1 AADPHRLV
9 VGARLGQ
16 VLLDLLAGRG
26 DAAGAADRHAQP
38 AVGAQVPVLGQVG
51 AAEHIVPVGADVFA
65 VGALL
70 LVGVQVPAL
79 FAVDLG
85 MAVVHQHIHG
95 DLGKDAHGRS
105 DLFCRCCVLGGG
117 VGDAG
122 HLGVGQQES
131 LHLLGHQG
139 GGHSVGA
146 QHLADLG
153 LGGVVLG
160 GQPAVLGVHL
170 VGVGHDA
177 LGLRDGLGGQD
188 AAQPLFGALAE
199 AGVQ

>member
-1 AADPHRLV
+1 
-9 VGARLGQ
+9 
-16 VLLDLLAGRG
+16 
-26 DAAGAADRHAQP
+26 
-38 AVGAQVPVLGQVG
+38 
-51 AAEHIVPVGADVFA
+51 
-65 VGALL
+65 
-70 LVGVQVPAL
+70 
-79 FAVDLG
+79 
-85 MAVVHQHIHG
+85 
-95 DLGKDAHGRS
+95 HGRS

-199 AGVQ
+199 AGVQPLGGGAAALAVGVHGDAALFQLGFQLLVFPLGLGGHLLFG